1 MVDASMSLT
10 YSYDYVADD
19 GGVLSTMGHILVVD
33 DDAGIRELL
42 AKFFRT
48 HGFCV
53 DHARNGLEMRQAMAN
68 AEYDLVVLDIM
79 MPGEGGLSLCRD
91 LRSRS
96 RVPVIMLTAMGDEA
110 DRIVGL
116 EMGADDYVPKPFSP
130 RELLARIRA
139 VLRRSMAAPEI
150 GIPRSDKVQFAG
162 WRLDKSRREL
172 TTPDGVVIDL
182 TGGDFDLLVAF
193 VENPNRVLTRD
204 QLYDITRGRSA
215 PPLDRS
221 IDVHVSRLRRKLEH
235 CTGGHD
241 IIKTVRGSGY
251 VFAAIVEPA

>member
-1 MVDASMSLT
+1 M
-10 YSYDYVADD
+10 
-19 GGVLSTMGHILVVD
+19 STMGHILVVD

-42 AKFFRT
+42 ARFLRT
-48 HGFCV
+48 HGFRV
-53 DHARNGLEMRQAMAN
+53 DHARNGIEMRHAMGD

-79 MPGEGGLSLCRD
+79 MPGEGGLSLCHD

-110 DRIVGL
+110 DRVVGL

-139 VLRRSMAAPEI
+139 VLRRSTAAPET
-150 GIPRSDKVQFAG
+150 GTPRSDKVQFAG
-162 WRLDKSRREL
+162 WMLDKSRREL
-172 TTPDGVVIDL
+172 TTPDGVTIDL

-193 VENPNRVLTRD
+193 AENPNRVLTRD

-235 CTGGHD
+235 CAGGHD